1 MIIALPIEIKVREL
15 TSKMFL
21 TYKIL
26 KDSNS
31 DIVIGKKNVIFNFF
45 KNNKNVFLLFK
56 GGAKKYFLLI
66 KDL

>member
-31 DIVIGKKNVIFNFF
+31 DIVIGKK
-45 KNNKNVFLLFK
+45 KRYL
-56 GGAKKYFLLI
+56 
-66 KDL
+66 